1 MKLRPVPY
9 EEFEIHHMC
18 INPVSYKKIWD
29 EEKTIELRLYDEKR
43 QKLRV
48 NDRIGF
54 TNTENK
60 EQRMLVKIIA
70 LYRFD
75 SFEELYKTL
84 PLEKCGY
91 SKDEPDSAS
100 YHDMDEYYSPEEQ
113 SKYGVVGIE
122 IEHTELCYE
131 WD

>member
-9 EEFEIHHMC
+9 EEFEIHRMSLKP
-18 INPVSYKKIWD
+18 IPFKKIWD

-48 NDRIGF
+48 NDRISF

-60 EQRMLVKIIA
+60 EERMLVKIIA
-70 LYRFD
+70 LHIFD
-75 SFEELYKTL
+75 SFEELYKKL
-84 PLEKCGY
+84 PLEKGGY
-91 SKDEPDSAS
+91 SKDELDSAS
-100 YHDMDEYYSPEEQ
+100 YHDMDKYYSPEEQ
-113 SKYGVVGIE
+113 QRYGVVGIE